1 MRPALRLGTLDAS
14 HRDRVAEIVRACG
27 VFREDEVQV
36 ALELFDEALG
46 ARGSGLG
53 AGERMSDG
61 AGAPSRI
68 PRPNPQPPAPSPYHF
83 SGLFDQ
89 TDTLAAF
96 SCHGPTPGTD
106 RTYDLYWIAVDPAL
120 QGAGGGTV
128 LLAEVERV
136 LAGAGARM
144 LVVETSSRPE
154 YAATRGFY
162 SRRGCVEAARV
173 RAFYAPG
180 DDRVIF
186 TKRLP
191 RPTAGTEQQP

>member
-14 HRDRVAEIVRACG
+14 HRDRVAEILRACG

-36 ALELFDEALG
+36 ALELFDEAHGG
-46 ARGSGLG
+46 AEHSAPRTGGRPDAS
-53 AGERMSDG
+53 AER
-61 AGAPSRI
+61 
-68 PRPNPQPPAPSPYHF
+68 PAPSAPSYSFYGAFH
-83 SGLFDQ
+83 SGALV
-89 TDTLAAF
+89 AF

-128 LLAEVERV
+128 LLAEVERM
-136 LAGAGARM
+136 LAGDGARM
-144 LVVETSSRPE
+144 LVIETSSRPE

-162 SRRGCVEAARV
+162 ARRGYAEAARV

-191 RPTAGTEQQP
+191 GPTAGREQQP